1 VINIIMQVIYLW
13 LSAVVTE
20 SKCEKNLILL
30 REFFTFTCITVLN
43 FSFSIQLYIQSTE
56 SEFRCWAKA
65 FCLNTGGR
73 VSVLPRS
80 AVDSTWAAAYDNSTY
95 QRNSESWRLQ
105 LRHRLAATRIQSG
118 TVLCWQR
125 FARVYASDTTQFVIC

>member
-1 VINIIMQVIYLW
+1 MQVIYLW

-56 SEFRCWAKA
+56 SEFRC
-65 FCLNTGGR
+65 
-73 VSVLPRS
+73 
-80 AVDSTWAAAYDNSTY
+80 
-95 QRNSESWRLQ
+95 
-105 LRHRLAATRIQSG
+105 
-118 TVLCWQR
+118 
-125 FARVYASDTTQFVIC
+125 